1 MLKFF
6 VMKKILLLIMI
17 VSTSFTFSQR
27 TASQSGDWNA
37 SSTWN
42 GESVPSNSDAVTLT
56 GYTVTI
62 PSGYAASAASI
73 TCTGGALAMNGNLTV
88 TNSMTYSGAITLSN
102 NADLTIGGNFTYN
115 SGTLTLNVGSHIE
128 LTSAVG
134 TFTNNSAIVAKAT
147 SNGFSQIIIA
157 GNFSQNAFGGSGSY
171 EKFINSG
178 GASSGWEL
186 AGSPVTS
193 ISADDLYTANQSVFA
208 TDGSAFGMGYYDNTD
223 NSWTNFD
230 TDATTAIEPG
240 KGYQMA
246 SIDGGVIS
254 FSGVLNSGDIS
265 EPIRNYDLDN
275 DADMSDGSRFNL
287 VSNPYYSF
295 IYANDNTD
303 ATNNLI
309 SVNSSVLHDNGQ
321 ALYYWNGSSYDAVNH
336 ATTSFRQYTA
346 PSQGFFIMAKTTG
359 SSTNFNFTRSM
370 QTTTGTDDAIVGDIA
385 NDDNAELFLNI
396 SQNGNDRDTEIYF
409 LENGTD
415 GLDPGFDAAS
425 FSSLDTYISTRLIET
440 IESTDGV
447 DFGIQTLSFENMHGK
462 VIPLSVNATAG
473 SEATISISHNT
484 TNTST
489 YVYLEDALEGTFTN
503 LNEIDYIITPDSD
516 LFGAGRFFVHISAST
531 MNNEDATT
539 NLLNVFKLDRNNF
552 ITVEGLAT
560 QSNQTNLKLYSIL
573 GKEVLFTTLANNNNT
588 QTISTEGLSTGIYVI
603 KLESGNNLL
612 TKKLIIK

>member
-1 MLKFF
+1 
-6 VMKKILLLIMI
+6 MKKILLFIMVI
-17 VSTSFTFSQR
+17 SSSFIFAQR
-27 TASQSGDWNA
+27 TASTSGNWNV
-37 SSTWN
+37 SSTW
-42 GESVPSNSDAVTLT
+42 GGATVPTNSDAVTLT
-56 GYTVTI
+56 GFTVTI
-62 PSGYAASAASI
+62 PSGYAASVASVS
-73 TCTGGALAMNGNLTV
+73 CAGGALVMNGNLNV
-88 TNSMTYSGAITLSN
+88 ASDMTYSGAVTLSN

-115 SGTLTLNVGSHIE
+115 SGTLTLNVGSHLE
-128 LTSAVG
+128 LTSAGG

-147 SNGFSQIIIA
+147 SNGFSQIINA
-157 GNFSQNAFGGSGSY
+157 GNFSQNAFGGSGTY
-171 EKFINSG
+171 EKFINTG
-178 GASSGWEL
+178 DASNGWEL

-193 ISADDLYTANQSVFA
+193 ISAASLWTANQSVFA
-208 TDGSAFGMGYYDNTD
+208 TNGSAFGMGTYDNTN

-230 TDATTAIEPG
+230 TDATTIIEPG

-246 SIDGGVIS
+246 SVDGGVIS
-254 FSGVLNSGDIS
+254 YSGVLNSGNIS
-265 EPIRNYDLDN
+265 EPIRNYDLDD

-309 SVNSSVLHDNGQ
+309 SVNAAALHANGQ
-321 ALYYWNGSSYDAVNH
+321 ALYYWNGSSYDEVNH

-359 SSTNFNFTRSM
+359 SSDNFSFTRSM
-370 QTTTGTDDAIVGDIA
+370 QTSTGSDDAVVGDII

-473 SEATISISHNT
+473 NEATISIFHNT
-484 TNTST
+484 TFVST

-503 LNEIDYIITPDSD
+503 LKETNFVITPDSD
-516 LFGAGRFFVHISAST
+516 LLGAGRFFIHISAST
-531 MNNEDATT
+531 MSNEDVST
-539 NLLNVFKLDRNNF
+539 NLLNVFKIDRNNF
-552 ITVEGLAT
+552 ITIEGLAT
-560 QSNQTNLKLYSIL
+560 QSNQTNLKLYNLL
-573 GKEVLFTTLANNNNT
+573 GQQVLSTTLFNNTNT
-588 QTISTEGLSTGIYVI
+588 QTISTDGLSSGIYVI

>member
-1 MLKFF
+1 
-6 VMKKILLLIMI
+6 MI

-37 SSTWN
+37 TSTWN
-42 GESVPSNSDAVTLT
+42 GESLPTNSDAVTLT

-62 PSGYAASAASI
+62 PSGYAAVAASVS
-73 TCTGGALAMNGNLTV
+73 CTGGALVMNGNLTV
-88 TNSMTYSGAITLSN
+88 AGDMTYSGAITLSN
-102 NADLTIGGNFTYN
+102 NADLTIGNNFTYN
-115 SGTLTLNVGSHIE
+115 SGTLTLNVGSHLA
-128 LTSAVG
+128 LTSSSH

-147 SNGFSQIIIA
+147 SNGFSQILNA
-157 GNFSQNAFGGSGSY
+157 GSFSQNAFGGSGTY
-171 EKFINSG
+171 EKFINTG
-178 GASSGWEL
+178 DASNGWEL

-193 ISADDLYTANQSVFA
+193 ISAANLWTANQSVFA
-208 TDGSAFGMGYYDNTD
+208 TNGSSFGMGTYDNTN

-230 TDATTAIEPG
+230 TDATTNIEPG

-246 SIDGGVIS
+246 SIDGGVITYT
-254 FSGVLNSGDIS
+254 GVLNSGDIS
-265 EPIRNYDLDN
+265 EPIRNYDLDD

-287 VSNPYYSF
+287 ISNPYYSF

-303 ATNNLI
+303 STNNLI
-309 SVNSSVLHDNGQ
+309 SVNAAVLHANGQ
-321 ALYYWNGSSYDAVNH
+321 ALYYWNGSSYDEVNH

-346 PSQGFFIMAKTTG
+346 PAQGFFVMAKTTG
-359 SSTNFNFTRSM
+359 SSDNFSFTRSM
-370 QTTTGTDDAIVGDIA
+370 QTTTGSDDAIVGDIT

-396 SQNGNDRDTEIYF
+396 SQNGSDRDTEIYF

-440 IESTDGV
+440 IESTDGI

-473 SEATISISHNT
+473 TEATISISHNT
-484 TNTST
+484 TFVST
-489 YVYLEDALEGTFTN
+489 YVFIEDALEGTFTN
-503 LNEIDYIITPDSD
+503 LKETDFIITPDSD
-516 LFGAGRFFVHISAST
+516 LLGAGRFFVHISAST
-531 MNNEDATT
+531 MSNEDATT

-560 QSNQTNLKLYSIL
+560 QSNQINLKLYSIL
-573 GKEVLFTTLANNNNT
+573 GKEVLSTTLANNNNT
-588 QTISTEGLSTGIYVI
+588 QTISTDGLSAGIYVI